1 MRLYAMPVST
11 YSAKVRIALG
21 IKGIDYEMVPPPG
34 GYSTPTYM
42 AIVPLGTIPALEDGD
57 FCLSES
63 DVLTEYLEETHP
75 EPTLLPG
82 GPAER
87 ARHRFLSRYHDVWL
101 EPHLRGTFAHVDP
114 AHRDTAVLTVLLDRY
129 QERLDTLEELIEPKP
144 YMVSQTI
151 GMADCAFPAT
161 FTLADILLPV
171 LGREVR
177 YGPKLQAWRK
187 TIYAHPVVKEV
198 TDASRDATLEW
209 MNSGGG

>member
-1 MRLYAMPVST
+1 MKLYALPVST

-21 IKGIDYEMVPPPG
+21 VKAIDYEMVPPPG

-42 AIVPLGTIPALEDGD
+42 AIVPLGTIPALRDGD

-63 DVLTEYLEETHP
+63 DVLIEYLEETHP

-87 ARHRFLSRYHDVWL
+87 ARQRFLSRYHDVWL
-101 EPHLRGTFAHVDP
+101 EPQLRGTFAHVDP
-114 AHRDTAVLTVLLDRY
+114 AHRDEAALAALLDRY
-129 QERLDTLEELIEPKP
+129 QERVDKLEALIEPRP
-144 YMVSQTI
+144 YMISEQI

-161 FTLADILLPV
+161 FTLADLLLPV
-171 LGREVR
+171 LGREAR
-177 YGPKLQAWRK
+177 YGPKVEAWRD
-187 TIYAHPVVKEV
+187 TVYAHPTVKQV
-198 TDASRDATLEW
+198 TDESRAATLEW